1 MEDDAER
8 NAQLGERSRINI
20 EDPAFE
26 QLVLPDGHKNI
37 VLSLISQHYRNRDSG
52 RRSIDR
58 SDIVKGKGE
67 RPSVHPFSNT
77 LSFTDRVLCYRER
90 SHFAPAWCSG
100 GGKDKYGR
108 SAPSHLWQNQRFWRC

>member
-1 MEDDAER
+1 MEVEAER
-8 NAQLGERSRINI
+8 NAQLGEKNRVNI

-67 RPSVHPFSNT
+67 RPSVHPLPNT
-77 LSFTDRVLCYRER
+77 PFI
-90 SHFAPAWCSG
+90 H
-100 GGKDKYGR
+100 
-108 SAPSHLWQNQRFWRC
+108 